1 MAKTKTKT
9 EKSYYDKVHNWG
21 RISTVSALCIL
32 LMFPLAICLY
42 LNVFPPVKT
51 VIAGLLK
58 VIPLYWA
65 VAVVEVIFY
74 TPMLGAGG
82 TYLSF
87 VTGNIVNL
95 KLPCA
100 ISAMENAKVKS
111 NTEEGEVISTIAIAT
126 SSIVTTVILAIGILI
141 FAPFLQTFT
150 ESALLMP
157 AFKQVIP
164 ALFGALGAGYFV
176 KNWKI
181 SIVPIIF
188 MLVIL
193 VFVPTIGASTLI
205 FPGIVAS
212 VIGAFA
218 MYQAGWLDK
227 KEK

>member
-126 SSIVTTVILAIGILI
+126 SSIVTTAVLAIGILI